1 MHIILKKS
9 SQRGVGMGK
18 NQGKLKKFSLSLKV
32 KMMLTSSLLI
42 TVGMVS
48 VIIFD
53 YIKNSTYSEHLLSRE
68 AQKITE
74 TISARTNDWMQYN
87 QLLAEYIGK
96 SMVFD
101 NISDFR
107 KYVHVLNAFE
117 EREEVIQMF
126 VSFENGENVLSKG
139 IEKLPDGF
147 YGPEKH
153 WYKAAIASDKP
164 VVSNA
169 YIDGITNKPCI
180 TVSYKIEAKDGT
192 QGVICIDFNLVAL
205 REFLDKSK
213 DKELSGLVT
222 ILDENINVVIGSKPE
237 YTTHKLED
245 IDPAL
250 KRVETLIS
258 KKDDKILQITDK
270 DGKDW
275 VCFLNK
281 TYDYGWYVL
290 YRIPKN
296 IFYATQITNMIE
308 SMVIGA
314 VLTFIAIVLSM
325 FTVSRSLKQ
334 LGKFQKIMIDAS
346 SSNDLTVRIPA
357 ESNDEL
363 GKIADSMNMFIS
375 KVQEIVSAVKS
386 ATNEVATSN
395 NQLAATME
403 ELSTTFDSQAEQV
416 DNMVNSMEQVGTVF
430 QATSRALAENMV
442 ALENTAKMSK
452 EETKKLGVVSKD
464 MSEIEKDTVILSKNI
479 DNLSESSNQIGEI
492 INVINDIADQTNLL
506 ALNAAIEAARAG
518 DAGRGFAVVADE
530 VRKLAERTQKA
541 TGEITDI
548 INALQQEAV
557 SASEAMTH
565 SAESVKTGAGNISDV
580 TLEIQKV
587 TREVANLYRY
597 MKPVVSSVDNQQ
609 TTVQNVVDNA
619 QVIAAGIE
627 ESNAAVSEVNKTVS
641 HLQQRTESLK
651 LLIEQ
656 FKA

>member
-1 MHIILKKS
+1 
-9 SQRGVGMGK
+9 MGK

-395 NQLAATME
+395 IAGMDKPRWSPVSFNLGNYV
-403 ELSTTFDSQAEQV
+403 STSDAEDYARQAKEGGYGAMMCFNLRPRNER
-416 DNMVNSMEQVGTVF
+416 DALPVF
-430 QATSRALAENMV
+430 QAMARGAYDG
-442 ALENTAKMSK
+442 
-452 EETKKLGVVSKD
+452 LGVICTD
-464 MSEIEKDTVILSKNI
+464 GNTPR
-479 DNLSESSNQIGEI
+479 
-492 INVINDIADQTNLL
+492 
-506 ALNAAIEAARAG
+506 NAG
-518 DAGRGFAVVADE
+518 
-530 VRKLAERTQKA
+530 
-541 TGEITDI
+541 
-548 INALQQEAV
+548 
-557 SASEAMTH
+557 
-565 SAESVKTGAGNISDV
+565 
-580 TLEIQKV
+580 
-587 TREVANLYRY
+587 
-597 MKPVVSSVDNQQ
+597 
-609 TTVQNVVDNA
+609 
-619 QVIAAGIE
+619 
-627 ESNAAVSEVNKTVS
+627 TVS
-641 HLQQRTESLK
+641 GGFTITYDMATAE
-651 LLIEQ
+651 
-656 FKA
+656 